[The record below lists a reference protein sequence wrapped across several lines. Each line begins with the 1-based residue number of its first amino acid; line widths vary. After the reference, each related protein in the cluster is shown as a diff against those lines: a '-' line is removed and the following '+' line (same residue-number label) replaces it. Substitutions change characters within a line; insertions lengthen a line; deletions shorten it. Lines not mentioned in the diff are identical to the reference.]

1 MRLPLNCTLDY
12 WQDFLSPEEADEL
25 FQEFVSAHQIAD
37 SFIHHSINGKDY
49 QSDFGKITVVDQKL
63 YDNNAFPE
71 AIYGKT
77 MTWPTSLWQVKERI
91 EKMTQRAFQ
100 FCVCIYYPNGNSGV
114 AFHSDPPAYG
124 DTTVIPSLSLGE
136 ERNFQLREIKTG
148 AIHEMILNRG
158 SLLVMG
164 EHCQERY
171 EHCLPIDPSYKQP
184 RINMTFRQYGFEE
197 NVQG

>member
-12 WQDFLSPEEADEL
+12 WQDFLSPKEADDL

-37 SFIHHSINGKDY
+37 SFINHTINGENFR
-49 QSDFGKITVVDQKL
+49 SDFGKITVVDQTL
-63 YDNNAFPE
+63 YEKDAFPK

-77 MTWPTSLWQVKERI
+77 MIWPASLQLIKERI
-91 EKMTQRAFQ
+91 EKKTQRAFQ
-100 FCVCIYYPNGNSGV
+100 FCVCIYYPDGNAGV

-136 ERNFQLREIKTG
+136 ERHFQLREIKTG
-148 AIHEMILNRG
+148 VIHEMILNKG

-171 EHCLPIDPSYKQP
+171 EHCLPVDPSYKKA
-184 RINMTFRQYGFEE
+184 RINLTFRQFGFKK
-197 NVQG
+197 NTPG